1 MDNECHANICVFV
14 QNNPDPSAPPPLL
27 TKITSAQNY
36 VALSYHQVR
45 GLYFVAAIKMT
56 LITK

>member
-1 MDNECHANICVFV
+1 MNAMQIFVFLFKIA
-14 QNNPDPSAPPPLL
+14 PTPPPPPLL